1 MYGSQAVMVD
11 QTMYVSGSIGLDPT
25 TAALVS
31 GGIEPETEQVWIL
44 WFISAYIAY
53 IMADNRVNWVVDW

>member
-1 MYGSQAVMVD
+1 
-11 QTMYVSGSIGLDPT
+11 MYVSGSIGLDPT